1 MQAQGRRSSTSK
13 KCATKHVLEKSE
25 TATNTKFKKSPDA
38 KHNGE
43 VACIVNREPRSL
55 AVASVSGLSLSWD
68 TVGYLPVAKLG
79 PLGELPNDVDD
90 FGTYS

>member
-1 MQAQGRRSSTSK
+1 MRDEARTREERDRDQHKVQEEPGRQTERRGCLHS
-13 KCATKHVLEKSE
+13 
-25 TATNTKFKKSPDA
+25 
-38 KHNGE
+38 
-43 VACIVNREPRSL
+43 NREPRSL

-90 FGTYS
+90 FRTYS